1 MLLIRTMQIDLKLTK
16 VQIFN
21 FFNLLNFETSI
32 LLNGKV
38 LRAVFAPKLCIIGS
52 IIIESY
58 KILKGANGIFGL
70 LSKRFSLSLSLAHT
84 FANEVDNPNFFLYC
98 VRSLFW
104 P

>member
-1 MLLIRTMQIDLKLTK
+1 MQIDLKLTK

-58 KILKGANGIFGL
+58 KIFKGANGIFGL
-70 LSKRFSLSLSLAHT
+70 LSKRFSLSLAHT
-84 FANEVDNPNFFLYC
+84 FANEVDNPIFFLYC